1 MEKNVPG
8 QQLSDAQSIDQL
20 VKAGGDVSKL
30 YSLEFTLRFPSQK
43 AAERAELQ
51 VIGFAFATK
60 IEHGKSADQWLLL
73 ATKKMYPVESDLSGL
88 RDKLN
93 AIAADTGGIYEGW
106 KAKLL

>member
-1 MEKNVPG
+1 MEKSVPE
-8 QQLSDAQSIDQL
+8 QNLSDAQRIDQL

-30 YSLEFTLRFPSQK
+30 YSLEFTLRFPTQK

-60 IEHGKSADQWLLL
+60 IERGRSADQWLLL

-93 AIAADTGGIYEGW
+93 AIAAGAGGTYEGW
-106 KAKLL
+106 KARPL